1 MRRYNS
7 TKKINDLRTNDQVY
21 GTVKLPQIPVSPND
35 RYIISREG
43 DRLDL
48 LANQFY
54 GDPRMWILLA
64 TANNLG
70 KGSFIIR
77 PGLQIRLPDLNQE
90 ELESIFAESEENR

>member
-1 MRRYNS
+1 MNRNYFTP
-7 TKKINDLRTNDQVY
+7 TKGQKYITARLYKFPKRPTD
-21 GTVKLPQIPVSPND
+21 K
-35 RYIISREG
+35 YIITRDA

-48 LANQFY
+48 LAKEFY
-54 GDPRMWILLA
+54 NSEKLWWILA
-64 TANNLG
+64 DSNNLG